1 MAVNIVMPKLAMAMK
16 QGKISEWKAD
26 EGARVEKGQVVIIIE
41 TEKVTYEI
49 EAPEAGFFHIAAELN
64 VAIACNETIA
74 LLAKNKEEL
83 ADLQAQTPSEDSG
96 PEAVPK
102 DIKPVGAPSIAAPG
116 GKTKISPAARQIA
129 ESAGIDINTLVGTGP
144 GGRIVKEDVQMA
156 IEAKA
161 STPSAQEVNPQ
172 GTGVVV
178 ETPAGATIDG
188 KRVRATL
195 PLKGIRAAVAEHMVR
210 SLHTS
215 AQLSSMGEA
224 DATGLVEFR
233 KLCLREEATIGERI
247 GYTDILVFI
256 LAKILKEQPII
267 NASLIDDKIV
277 LWEDINIGVAVAL
290 PEEEYDSQLVV
301 PVVHHADKMSLAEI
315 HRAVSDIV
323 KRGREKRLT
332 LEDFE
337 GGTFTLS
344 NIGPLSSGYFYTTPI
359 INQPQVAILGTGA
372 IVKRPVVED
381 DQIVIRPVLNYNLT
395 FDHRVIN
402 GAPAAKFS
410 NRFMSV
416 LQRLD
421 HFFL

>member
-16 QGKISEWKAD
+16 QGKISEWKAG
-26 EGARVEKGQVVIIIE
+26 EGARVEKGSVVIIIE

-74 LLAKNKEEL
+74 MLAKTREEL
-83 ADLQAQTPSEDSG
+83 ADLQAQTPSGASG

-102 DIKPVGAPSIAAPG
+102 DMKPAGTPSVAAPG

-156 IEAKA
+156 IDAKA
-161 STPSAQEVNPQ
+161 SVPSAQAANPQ
-172 GTGVVV
+172 GTGVAA
-178 ETPAGATIDG
+178 EAPPGESIDG
-188 KRVRATL
+188 KRVRAML

-215 AQLSSMGEA
+215 AQLSTMGET
-224 DATGLVEFR
+224 DVTGLVEFR
-233 KLCLREEATIGERI
+233 NLCVREAEDIGERI

-256 LAKILKEQPII
+256 LARLLKEQPIM

-301 PVVHHADKMSLAEI
+301 PVVRHADKMSLAEI

-332 LEDFE
+332 LDDFE

-344 NIGPLSSGYFYTTPI
+344 NIGTLSPGYFYTTPV
-359 INQPQVAILGTGA
+359 INQPQVAILGTGP

-381 DQIVIRPVLNYNLT
+381 DQIVIRPILNYNLT

-402 GAPAAKFS
+402 GAPAAKFT
-410 NRFMSV
+410 NRLMKL
-416 LQRLD
+416 LQRPDL
-421 HFFL
+421 LIL